1 MRKKAGLHPEL
12 IEFQTYII
20 RILLF
25 LFLLSGVINVLA
37 LTGSFYMLQ
46 IYDRALTSRSVETLL
61 ALSGLAI
68 GLYLFQG
75 VLDVARSQILV
86 RLGARFDDRFA
97 PLAHRVTI
105 DMPRFGYSPAEASE
119 RGRDVDVVRQFL
131 SGQGP
136 TALLDLPWTP
146 IYLAFCYLL
155 HPILAAVVLAGAII
169 LGALTFVT
177 DLLTKHKSAATQ
189 KAAVAR
195 MKLSDTH
202 IRNVE
207 ALRAMGFVGRSV
219 DRFAKANREHIDLQM
234 STTDVGG
241 TLAGFSKVLRMI
253 LQSAVLGVG
262 AWLVING
269 ELSAGAII
277 ACSVASA
284 RALAPVDTVIV
295 QWKNVVAA
303 RRSYARLKETL
314 AALDA
319 DVDSV
324 LLPAPMA
331 NLKVE
336 HITVAAP
343 GSGSVVLSEVKL
355 ELVAGQAMGLIG
367 PSGSGKSSFARAVTG
382 VWPLV
387 RGCVRLDDADINQ
400 WPLDQL
406 GRHIGY
412 LPQDVSLLDGTIADN
427 ISRFDP
433 DASGLEIMAAA
444 KGAGVHELILRMPQ
458 GYETQVGVNGA
469 VLSAGQRQR
478 IALAR
483 ALYGSPF
490 LVVLDEPNSNLD
502 AAGEAA
508 LTKAIESVR
517 EQGNIAI
524 VIAHRPSALVACD
537 VVGLMQ
543 GGKLVAFGPKEEVLA
558 KTLAPAASNPQ
569 MAQPATGAAQ

>member
-1 MRKKAGLHPEL
+1 MRRKTGPHPDL
-12 IEFQTYII
+12 LEFQSYVV
-20 RILLF
+20 RIVTF
-25 LFLLSGVINVLA
+25 LFVLSGVINVLA

-46 IYDRALTSRSVETLL
+46 IYDRALTSKSIETLI
-61 ALSGLAI
+61 ALSALAI

-86 RLGARFDDRFA
+86 RIGARFDYRFA

-119 RGRDVDVVRQFL
+119 RGRDVDTVRQFL

-136 TALLDLPWTP
+136 TALLDLPWMP

-155 HPILAAVVLAGAII
+155 HPVLAAVVLAGAII
-169 LGALTFVT
+169 LGTLTLVT
-177 DLLTKHKSAATQ
+177 DLMTKSKTVATQ

-219 DRFAKANREHIDLQM
+219 DRFTEANREHIDLQM
-234 STTDVGG
+234 STSDVGG

-269 ELSAGAII
+269 ELSAGSII

-284 RALAPVDTVIV
+284 RALAPVDTVIM
-295 QWKNVVAA
+295 QWKNIVAS

-314 AALDA
+314 ATLDDSA
-319 DVDSV
+319 DRVP
-324 LLPAPMA
+324 LPAPMS

-336 HITVAAP
+336 KVTVAAP
-343 GSGSVVLSEVKL
+343 GSGSVVLGDVSL
-355 ELVAGQAMGLIG
+355 QLSAGQAMGLIG
-367 PSGSGKSSFARAVTG
+367 ASGSGKSSFARAITG

-387 RGCVRLDDADINQ
+387 RGCVRLDDADICH
-400 WPLDQL
+400 WPFDQL

-412 LPQDVSLLDGTIADN
+412 LPQEVSLLDGTIAQN
-427 ISRFDP
+427 IARFDP
-433 DASGLEIMAAA
+433 DANGLEIIAAA
-444 KGAGVHELILRMPQ
+444 RSAGVHELILHLPE

-502 AAGEAA
+502 SEGEAA
-508 LTKAIESVR
+508 LTKAIATVR
-517 EQGNIAI
+517 EQGNIAV
-524 VIAHRPSALVACD
+524 VIAHRPSALAACNLIG
-537 VVGLMQ
+537 VMQ
-543 GGKLVAFGPKEEVLA
+543 AGKLVAFGPKDEVLT
-558 KTLAPAASNPQ
+558 KYVQPAAANESV
-569 MAQPATGAAQ
+569 ARSATG

>member
-1 MRKKAGLHPEL
+1 MRKKNGPHPDL
-12 IEFQTYII
+12 LEFQTYVV
-20 RILLF
+20 RIVTF
-25 LFLLSGVINVLA
+25 LFLLSGVINLLA

-46 IYDRALTSRSVETLL
+46 IYDRALTSKSVETLI
-61 ALSGLAI
+61 ALSALTI

-75 VLDVARSQILV
+75 ILDISRSQILV
-86 RLGARFDDRFA
+86 RIGARFDHRFA

-119 RGRDVDVVRQFL
+119 RGRDVDVVRQFV

-136 TALLDLPWTP
+136 TALLDLPWMP

-169 LGALTFVT
+169 LGTLTLIT
-177 DLLTKHKSAATQ
+177 DLLTKNKSAAAQ
-189 KAAVAR
+189 KAAIAR
-195 MKLSDTH
+195 MKLSDSH

-207 ALRAMGFVGRSV
+207 ALRSMGFVGRSV
-219 DRFAKANREHIDLQM
+219 ERFAEANREHIDLQM
-234 STTDVGG
+234 STSDVGG
-241 TLAGFSKVLRMI
+241 TLAGVSKVLRMI

-269 ELSAGAII
+269 ELSAGSII
-277 ACSVASA
+277 ACSVAAA

-295 QWKNVVAA
+295 QWKNIVAA
-303 RRSYARLKETL
+303 RRSYARLRETL
-314 AALDA
+314 ASLDESNDRVA
-319 DVDSV
+319 
-324 LLPAPMA
+324 LPAPMS
-331 NLKVE
+331 NLKIE
-336 HITVAAP
+336 KITVAAP
-343 GSGSVVLSEVKL
+343 GSGSVVLGDVGLQLS
-355 ELVAGQAMGLIG
+355 AGQAMGLIG
-367 PSGSGKSSFARAVTG
+367 PSGSGKSSFARAITG

-387 RGCVRLDDADINQ
+387 RGSVRLDEADIGN
-400 WPLDQL
+400 WPSDQL

-412 LPQDVSLLDGTIADN
+412 LPQDVSLLDGTIAEN

-433 DASGLEIMAAA
+433 DASGTEIISAA
-444 KGAGVHELILRMPQ
+444 KSAGVHELILHMPQ
-458 GYETQVGVNGA
+458 GYETQVGVNGT

-502 AAGEAA
+502 SEGEAA
-508 LTKAIESVR
+508 LTQAIANVR

-524 VIAHRPSALVACD
+524 VIAHRPAALASCNLI
-537 VVGLMQ
+537 GLMQ
-543 GGKLVAFGPKEEVLA
+543 TGKLVAFGPKDEVMA
-558 KTLAPAASNPQ
+558 KHLQPTVVSGPRAVAA
-569 MAQPATGAAQ
+569 G